1 MRQQVIKH
9 KDIKKEMSRSLYI
22 KDMAHGKRRKL
33 S

>member
-9 KDIKKEMSRSLYI
+9 KDIKKEMSLSLYI
-22 KDMAHGKRRKL
+22 KNMAHGKRSKL